1 MRKLLS
7 LFVVAILLSS
17 CSTALHVASV
27 QPSYA
32 PHSKPKM
39 EFIGFKNIAKNHF
52 LLGKFG
58 AELERQGIAQN
69 RQDFYM
75 GVYSL
80 QELDVYKSS
89 MRYVAFADIS
99 NVYSQYD
106 DNIRDKQDLFTAGWI
121 VAGITCFTLFPVY
134 VPMVLAANQNYCQ
147 LDVCCNCTM
156 YIYDTLAKEIVLS
169 VPVAYRDTQVFKG
182 QYRHKET
189 DVNAVTERART
200 LIYNELLTYFDRA
213 YRFIDDLEKNR

>member
-17 CSTALHVASV
+17 CSTALQVASV

-39 EFIGFKNIAKNHF
+39 EFIGFKNVAKNHV
-52 LLGKFG
+52 LLGKYG
-58 AELERQGIAQN
+58 AELERQGIAVN

-80 QELDVYKSS
+80 QELDIYKST
-89 MRYVAFADIS
+89 MRYVAFADVS
-99 NVYSQYD
+99 EVYSLYN
-106 DNIRDKQDLFTAGWI
+106 DNIRDKQDLFAAGWI
-121 VAGITCFTLFPVY
+121 VAGISCFTLFPVY

-156 YIYDTLAKEIVLS
+156 YIYDTVAKEIVLS
-169 VPVAYRDTQVFKG
+169 VPIAFRDTQVFKG

-189 DVNAVTERART
+189 DQIAVADRART

-213 YRFIDDLEKNR
+213 YRFIEDLEKNR